1 LILGP
6 WCANEGEDL
15 NHHLMGD

>member
-1 LILGP
+1 MKKKTI
-6 WCANEGEDL
+6 